1 MCSGSGAGSYLRLID
16 YVYHSTLGLR
26 VIKKKTDREE
36 VVGGVERAVE
46 EPLEGNLRTTTSQ
59 KCAAVPRRARI

>member
-1 MCSGSGAGSYLRLID
+1 VCSGSGAGSYLRLID